1 MTLDERVAAVR
12 SEIADACERSG
23 RDASEV
29 TLVAVAKT
37 FPVDRVVA
45 IIAAGVPDIGENR
58 AQELKE
64 KATVVGERAV
74 WHFIGPLQTNK
85 VRQVVG
91 VAALIHS
98 VDRYGLGEAIARR
111 ARSIGV
117 VQDVLVEVNV
127 GGESSK
133 TGVEPQRAVA
143 LARELSDLEGLRVKG
158 LMAIPPQVEDA
169 EDARAYFRDLRGLG
183 AQLSQAIEGA
193 DHLSMGMS
201 GDYHIAIEEGATLV
215 RVGRAIFGP
224 RSR

>member
-1 MTLDERVAAVR
+1 MTLEDRVAQVR
-12 SEIADACERSG
+12 SKIADACERAH
-23 RDASEV
+23 RDAAEV
-29 TLVAVAKT
+29 TLVAVSKT
-37 FPVDRVVA
+37 FPVDRVQAV
-45 IIAAGVPDIGENR
+45 IEAGVADIGENR

-64 KATVVGERAV
+64 KAAVVGDRAV

-117 VQDVLVEVNV
+117 VQDILVEVNV

-133 TGVEPQRAVA
+133 AGVEPPRAIA
-143 LARELSDLEGLRVKG
+143 LARELSGLEGVRVKG
-158 LMAIPPQVEDA
+158 LMAIPPQVEDP
-169 EDARAYFRDLRGLG
+169 EDARPYFRDLSALG
-183 AQLSQAIEGA
+183 AQLSRDMEGA
-193 DHLSMGMS
+193 DQLSMGMS
-201 GDYHIAIEEGATLV
+201 GDFETAIEEGATLV
-215 RVGRAIFGP
+215 RVGSAIFGP

>member
-12 SEIADACERSG
+12 SEIAGACERAG
-23 RDASEV
+23 RDASSV

-45 IIAAGVPDIGENR
+45 AIDAGVADIGENR
-58 AQELKE
+58 AQELRE
-64 KATVVGERAV
+64 KAAVVGDRAV

-85 VRQVVG
+85 VRNVVG

-98 VDRYGLGEAIARR
+98 VERYGLGEAIARR

-133 TGVEPQRAVA
+133 AGVEPQRAVA

-158 LMAIPPQVEDA
+158 LMAIPPQVGDA
-169 EDARAYFRDLRGLG
+169 EDARAYFRDLSGLG
-183 AQLSQAIEGA
+183 AQLSQEIEGA
-193 DHLSMGMS
+193 DQLSMGMS
-201 GDYHIAIEEGATLV
+201 GDYGIAIEEGATVV

>member
-1 MTLDERVAAVR
+1 MTLDDMVAAVR
-12 SEIADACERSG
+12 AEIAAACERAG
-23 RDASEV
+23 RDASDV

-37 FPVDRVVA
+37 FPVDRVAAV
-45 IIAAGVPDIGENR
+45 IEAGVTDIGENR

-64 KATVVGERAV
+64 KATVIGERAV

-127 GGESSK
+127 GGEPSK

-158 LMAIPPQVEDA
+158 LMAIPPQVEDP
-169 EDARAYFRDLRGLG
+169 EGTRAYFRDLSGLG
-183 AQLSQAIEGA
+183 AHLSQEIEGA

-201 GDYHIAIEEGATLV
+201 SDYRIAIEEGATLV
-215 RVGRAIFGP
+215 RVGRGIFGP

>member
-1 MTLDERVAAVR
+1 MTLEERVTAVR
-12 SEIADACERSG
+12 SEIADACGRVG
-23 RDASEV
+23 RDAAEV

-45 IIAAGVPDIGENR
+45 VLDAGVADIGENR

-64 KATVVGERAV
+64 KAAVAGDRAV

-117 VQDVLVEVNV
+117 IQDVLVEVNV
-127 GGESSK
+127 AGESSK
-133 TGVEPQRAVA
+133 AGVEPQRAIA
-143 LARELSDLEGLRVKG
+143 LARELSDLEGVRVKG
-158 LMAIPPQVEDA
+158 LMAIPPQVTDP
-169 EDARAYFRDLRGLG
+169 EDARPYFKELSALG
-183 AQLSQAIEGA
+183 AQLSDEMDAA

-201 GDYHIAIEEGATLV
+201 GDYSIAIEEGATVV